1 MGLYNI
7 YIAYDYKTIMQSF
20 LYNENSEEEFDQA
33 LIEDDTL
40 DEMESEFG
48 RRKNEDEMDNWG
60 YDDEYEDLGF
70 N

>member
-1 MGLYNI
+1 
-7 YIAYDYKTIMQSF
+7 MQSF

>member
-1 MGLYNI
+1 
-7 YIAYDYKTIMQSF
+7 MQSY
-20 LYNENSEEEFDQA
+20 LYSEDSNEEIDQVPIEEDM
-33 LIEDDTL
+33 L
-40 DEMESEFG
+40 DEMDSEFG